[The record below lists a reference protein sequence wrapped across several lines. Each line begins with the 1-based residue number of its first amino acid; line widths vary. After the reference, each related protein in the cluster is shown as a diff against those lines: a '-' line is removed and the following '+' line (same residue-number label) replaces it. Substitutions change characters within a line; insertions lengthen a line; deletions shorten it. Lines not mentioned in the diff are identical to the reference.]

1 MEKLELEYF
10 EIAYWIISL
19 VILGCT
25 VYWIY
30 KSPIKAVQ
38 IGRDLDNE
46 QNKYNAKRELF
57 LLLFSLRGN
66 PTNYD
71 FVNGLN
77 QIEVVFQDNQNVL
90 TSWNKLYDSLN
101 RNVHPDDSIIR
112 EWELLRTELLSE
124 MAQSLGYNKLKQT
137 TIQRSYYP
145 QAHVI
150 QSDES
155 LTSQR
160 AAREYF
166 ETGAQMHKIFIE
178 QNEVIRDLPKENEDQ

>member
-1 MEKLELEYF
+1 MKTLEYF
-10 EIAYWIISL
+10 EITYWIISL
-19 VILGCT
+19 VILGYT
-25 VYWIY
+25 VYWICR
-30 KSPIKAVQ
+30 SPIKAVQ

-46 QNKYNAKRELF
+46 QIKNNAKRDLF

-77 QIEVVFQDNQNVL
+77 QIEIVFQDNQNVL
-90 TSWNKLYDSLN
+90 NSWDKLYNSLN
-101 RNVHPDDSIIR
+101 RSEQPDDNIIK
-112 EWELLRTELLSE
+112 EWELLRTDLLSE

-145 QAHVI
+145 QAHVN

-155 LTSQR
+155 LISQR

-178 QNEVIRDLPKENEDQ
+178 QYEVIKNIPKENEDQ